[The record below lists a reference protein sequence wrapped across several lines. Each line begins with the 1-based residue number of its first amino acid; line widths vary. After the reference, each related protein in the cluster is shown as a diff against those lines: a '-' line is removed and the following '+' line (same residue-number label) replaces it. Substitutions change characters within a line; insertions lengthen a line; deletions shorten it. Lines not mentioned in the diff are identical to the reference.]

1 MKKWTIWLDGQAYR
15 GESTSAEHAHAA
27 ATGGWSGRQPATRSA
42 VLIGDGPAKV
52 ISGKTNLKSEM
63 DRILSRIAEGSIDPE
78 EITIRKAY

>member
-1 MKKWTIWLDGQAYR
+1 MKTWTIHIDGKPYG
-15 GESTSAEHAHAA
+15 GESPATENAHSS

-42 VLIGDGPAKV
+42 VLIGGGPAKI